1 MSRGGRERPGSRP
14 LHLQLPCILMVMGGG
29 ALGTLCRYW
38 LNTAIPSPGGWPLPT
53 LIINLCG
60 AFALGLLLE
69 ALARSG
75 PDVGARQTLRL
86 LAGTGFLGAFT
97 TYSTLA
103 LDANLLLA
111 GDRIADAVAF
121 MLLSVIGGLA
131 TGAAGVW
138 VAASRRAAI
147 EPGNTGGAETDLE

>member
-1 MSRGGRERPGSRP
+1 
-14 LHLQLPCILMVMGGG
+14 MVMCGG

-69 ALARSG
+69 ALA
-75 PDVGARQTLRL
+75 
-86 LAGTGFLGAFT
+86 
-97 TYSTLA
+97 
-103 LDANLLLA
+103 
-111 GDRIADAVAF
+111 
-121 MLLSVIGGLA
+121 

-138 VAASRRAAI
+138 VAAARRAAN
-147 EPGNTGGAETDLE
+147 PGNASGAETDVE

>member
-14 LHLQLPCILMVMGGG
+14 LHLQLPCLLMVMGGG

-38 LNTAIPSPGGWPLPT
+38 LNIAIPSPGGWPLPT
-53 LIINLCG
+53 LIINLSG

-75 PDVGARQTLRL
+75 PDAGVRQRLRL

-97 TYSTLA
+97 TYSALA
-103 LDANLLLA
+103 LDVNLLLA
-111 GDRIADAVAF
+111 GDRAADAVAF
-121 MLLSVIGGLA
+121 MLLSLFGGLA

-138 VAASRRAAI
+138 VAAARRAATA
-147 EPGNTGGAETDLE
+147 PGNGGGTETDLE

>member
-14 LHLQLPCILMVMGGG
+14 LHLQLPAILMVMGGG

-38 LNTAIPSPGGWPLPT
+38 LNTAIPTPDGWPLPT
-53 LIINLCG
+53 LLINLSG

-69 ALARSG
+69 ALARRG
-75 PDVGARQTLRL
+75 PDVGMRRTLRL

-103 LDANLLLA
+103 LDANLLLSA
-111 GDRIADAVAF
+111 DRIADAVAF

-138 VAASRRAAI
+138 VAAARRAAGPQ
-147 EPGNTGGAETDLE
+147 ESSGTETDAR

>member
-38 LNTAIPSPGGWPLPT
+38 LNTAIPSPDGWPLPT

-69 ALARSG
+69 ALARRG
-75 PDVGARQTLRL
+75 PDVGGRRTVRL

-103 LDANLLLA
+103 LDTNLLLA
-111 GDRIADAVAF
+111 GDRTADAVAF

-138 VAASRRAAI
+138 VGTARRAANQ
-147 EPGNTGGAETDLE
+147 PGRTGGAETDVE

>member
-14 LHLQLPCILMVMGGG
+14 LHLQLPAILMVMGGG

-38 LNTAIPSPGGWPLPT
+38 LNTAIPTPDGWPLPT
-53 LIINLCG
+53 LLINLSG

-69 ALARSG
+69 ALARRG
-75 PDVGARQTLRL
+75 PDVGMRRTMRL

-103 LDANLLLA
+103 LDANLLLSA
-111 GDRIADAVAF
+111 DRIADAVAF
-121 MLLSVIGGLA
+121 MLLSVVGGLA

-138 VAASRRAAI
+138 VAAARRTAG
-147 EPGNTGGAETDLE
+147 PQKSSGAETDAR